1 MSGIG
6 ALAAVCSI
14 IACATSKSSNPLS
27 PTVAGPLPGV
37 NITAPKP
44 VDPAA
49 GARIAVDK
57 QPLTLVV
64 ENATTS
70 GVRPLSYAFEVAT
83 DVDFNTKVFIR
94 DSLTPGEGGR
104 TSLRLPDALAT
115 GRSYYWHSRA
125 EDGANTGPYSPAASF
140 NVFTPIVIGQPVPV
154 SPINNVKTDNNHPTF
169 QFNNAPRSGPVGA
182 IGYVIELADTDSF
195 ANKLAVW
202 TVGEQPNQTALPS
215 PQELA
220 PSKQYFWHVRAYDP
234 TTVGPFSETQVF
246 QTPAPIIIAP
256 PPTPVPSSGPAPP
269 DAINLGSAAVYNSPA
284 DIASWARTATMTRIT
299 MSNAIGLSFEFST
312 KASWP
317 DVVPPGF
324 TGPLEYTVWAVVN
337 INGRWNT
344 SGFIQMWRD
353 RQSTG
358 APILSDF
365 ARNWAYDSRW
375 GPMAGYQP
383 HAGEQMGFFVSA
395 GNARGEGGVSSVR
408 ERSNVVIVSLPPG
421 DNGLFPFSFGSLPFF
436 TRR

>member
-1 MSGIG
+1 MMSGIG

-44 VDPAA
+44 VDPTA

-125 EDGANTGPYSPAASF
+125 EDGANTGPYSPAANF
-140 NVFTPIVIGQPVPV
+140 NVFTPIVIGPPVPV

-256 PPTPVPSSGPAPP
+256 PPTPGTE
-269 DAINLGSAAVYNSPA
+269 LGTGSARRHQS
-284 DIASWARTATMTRIT
+284 
-299 MSNAIGLSFEFST
+299 GLGGGLQLAGRHRELGENGHDD
-312 KASWP
+312 P
-317 DVVPPGF
+317 HQHVERHR
-324 TGPLEYTVWAVVN
+324 PLVRV
-337 INGRWNT
+337 
-344 SGFIQMWRD
+344 QH
-353 RQSTG
+353 Q
-358 APILSDF
+358 
-365 ARNWAYDSRW
+365 
-375 GPMAGYQP
+375 
-383 HAGEQMGFFVSA
+383 GELA
-395 GNARGEGGVSSVR
+395 
-408 ERSNVVIVSLPPG
+408 
-421 DNGLFPFSFGSLPFF
+421 
-436 TRR
+436 